1 MNEPGERAEVAKRPR
16 CVCAGCVVSFI
27 MEIWTGGTCEVD
39 SMGALGFGGAWRR
52 RCWVGVRWEDR
63 KGAVR

>member
-27 MEIWTGGTCEVD
+27 VEIWTL
-39 SMGALGFGGAWRR
+39 GALGFGGAWRR